1 VFGKFAYEDL
11 VAAISLP
18 QISSNLLP
26 RAKGKI
32 MLIRTSTDELSAQRI
47 ELAGM
52 PGDYVA
58 VVERSATGTGE
69 WMYFREDGSG
79 TPAGALTPI
88 ALPLLAKR
96 HNAAMSAFVAQ
107 ANRRLAANQ
116 TNGEA
121 EKQLKQLYVALQH
134 AAKELQRRCFIS
146 AQIDGALAEADH
158 YFQQRDSQAKNG
170 TPLIAELSPA

>member
-1 VFGKFAYEDL
+1 M

-18 QISSNLLP
+18 QISSNLIP

-32 MLIRTSTDELSAQRI
+32 MLIRASTDELSAQRI

-107 ANRRLAANQ
+107 ANRRLSANQ
-116 TNGEA
+116 TNSEA

-158 YFQQRDSQAKNG
+158 YFQQRESQAKHG